1 MLPDIAVVQGARTPV
16 GRYKGALRSVPAHRL
31 GALVIQEAVVRA
43 NVELYAVDEV
53 VLGCVGQ
60 VGPDVFNARRAALS
74 AGLPVHVRAYN
85 VNRLCGSG
93 LQAIWSA
100 AQTLALGEA
109 EIMVAGGNESMTRQP
124 LLDYSERAADELFGQ
139 PRIDGT
145 LSLVTD
151 PFGHGPMGVTGECV
165 AERFGVSRD
174 RQDRWAAESQRR
186 AAVAAAQGRFADQ
199 IVPVLTPDGAVEQDE
214 HPRPGTTVH
223 KLASLAPAFAEDGT
237 VTAGNSAGLND
248 GAAAVVLMRGCDL
261 GSGTAPLCRLRDTV
275 VTALEPEIMGFA
287 PAGAIRKLLQ
297 RTGLTLDDIAVIELN
312 EAFAAQVLAVMDDLK
327 LDPDRVN
334 PNGGAIALG
343 HPIGATGTILLLKAA
358 HELRRTGG
366 RYAIIALC
374 IGGGQG
380 IAALIENPLVE
391 NPLGENL
398 EGGR

>member
-1 MLPDIAVVQGARTPV
+1 MLSDIAVVQGARTPV
-16 GRYKGALRSVPAHRL
+16 GRYRGALRSVPAHRL
-31 GALVIQEAVVRA
+31 GAVVIQEAIVRA
-43 NVELYAVDEV
+43 GVELYAVDEV

-60 VGPDVFNARRAALS
+60 VGPDAFNARRAALA

-93 LQAIWSA
+93 IQAVWSA

-124 LLDYSERAADELFGQ
+124 LLDYSERAPDELFGQ
-139 PRIDGT
+139 HRIDGT
-145 LSLVTD
+145 VSLVTD
-151 PFGHGPMGVTGECV
+151 PFAHAPMGMTGERV
-165 AERFGVSRD
+165 AGLFSISRE
-174 RQDRWAAESQRR
+174 RQDRWAVESQRR
-186 AAVAAAQGRFADQ
+186 AAVALADGRFAGQ
-199 IVPVLTPDGAVEQDE
+199 IVPVITPDCAVEQDE
-214 HPRPGTTVH
+214 HPRPGTTLQ
-223 KLASLAPAFAEDGT
+223 KLEALAPAFTDDGT

-248 GAAAVVLMRGCDL
+248 GAAAVVLMRGADL
-261 GSGTAPLCRLRDTV
+261 PHGTAPLCWLRDTV

-287 PAGAIRKLLQ
+287 PAEAIRKLLQ
-297 RTGLTLDDIAVIELN
+297 RTGLLLDDVQVIELN

-327 LDPDRVN
+327 LEPDRVN

-366 RYAIIALC
+366 RFAVIAMC

-380 IAALIENPLVE
+380 IAALIENP
-391 NPLGENL
+391 GSA
-398 EGGR
+398 

>member
-16 GRYKGALRSVPAHRL
+16 GRYKGALRSIPAHRL

-43 NVELYAVDEV
+43 GVDPHFVDEV
-53 VLGCVGQ
+53 VMGCVGQ
-60 VGPDVFNARRAALS
+60 VGPDAFNARRAALS

-93 LQAIWSA
+93 LQAVWSA

-124 LLDYSERAADELFGQ
+124 LLDYSERAAGELPGQ
-139 PRIDGT
+139 YRIDGT
-145 LSLVTD
+145 VSLVTD
-151 PFGHGPMGVTGECV
+151 PFAHAPMGMTGECV
-165 AERFGVSRD
+165 AGRFAISRD

-186 AAVAAAQGRFADQ
+186 AAVALEQERFADQ
-199 IVPVLTPDGAVEQDE
+199 IVPVITADGAVEEDE
-214 HPRPGTTVH
+214 HPRPGTTVR
-223 KLASLAPAFAEDGT
+223 KLASLAPAFAEGGT

-248 GAAAVVLMRGCDL
+248 GAAAVVLMRGDGL
-261 GSGTAPLCRLRDTV
+261 PPGAAPLCWLRDTV

-297 RTGLTLDDIAVIELN
+297 RAALTLDDIQVIELN
-312 EAFAAQVLAVMDDLK
+312 EAFAAQVLAVVDDLE
-327 LDPDRVN
+327 LDPERVN

-343 HPIGATGTILLLKAA
+343 HPIGATGAVLLLKAA

-366 RYAIIALC
+366 RFAVIALC

-380 IAALIENPLVE
+380 ITALIEAPVSHNVA
-391 NPLGENL
+391 GV
-398 EGGR
+398 

>member
-16 GRYKGALRSVPAHRL
+16 GRFRGALGSVPAYRL

-43 NVELYAVDEV
+43 GLERDAVDEV

-60 VGPDVFNARRAALS
+60 VGPEAFNARRAALA

-93 LQAIWSA
+93 LQAVWSA

-109 EIMVAGGNESMTRQP
+109 DVMVAGGNESMTRQP
-124 LLDYSERAADELFGQ
+124 LLDYSERAADELPGQ
-139 PRIDGT
+139 PRTDGT
-145 LSLVTD
+145 VSLVTD
-151 PFGHGPMGVTGECV
+151 PFAQGPMGLTGERV
-165 AERFGVSRD
+165 AERFGISRD

-186 AAVAAAQGRFADQ
+186 TAVALTEGRFADQ
-199 IVPVLTPDGAVEQDE
+199 IIPVITRAGKCGQDE
-214 HPRPGTTVH
+214 HPRPGTTVE
-223 KLASLAPAFAEDGT
+223 KLATLAPAFTEGGT

-248 GAAAVVLMRGCDL
+248 GAAAVVLTRGA
-261 GSGTAPLCRLRDTV
+261 GPGAEAPSLCLLRDVV

-287 PAGAIRKLLQ
+287 PVGAIGKLLQ
-297 RTGLTLDDIAVIELN
+297 RAGLTPDDIAVIELN
-312 EAFAAQVLAVMDDLK
+312 EAFAAQVLAVMDDLG
-327 LDPDRVN
+327 LDPGRVN

-366 RYAIIALC
+366 RFAVIALC

-380 IAALIENPLVE
+380 IAALIENP
-391 NPLGENL
+391 
-398 EGGR
+398 GGV

>member
-1 MLPDIAVVQGARTPV
+1 MLSDIAVVQGARTPV
-16 GRYKGALRSVPAHRL
+16 GRYRGALRSIPAHRL
-31 GALVIQEAVVRA
+31 GALVIQEAIVRA
-43 NVELYAVDEV
+43 GVELYAVDEV

-60 VGPDVFNARRAALS
+60 VGPDAFNARRAALA

-93 LQAIWSA
+93 VQAVWSA

-124 LLDYSERAADELFGQ
+124 LLDYSERAPDELFGQ
-139 PRIDGT
+139 HRIDGT
-145 LSLVTD
+145 VSLVTD
-151 PFGHGPMGVTGECV
+151 PFAHAPMGMTGECV
-165 AERFGVSRD
+165 ARRFSISRE

-186 AAVAAAQGRFADQ
+186 AAVALAEGRFADQ
-199 IVPVLTPDGAVEQDE
+199 IVPVITPDGAVGQDE
-214 HPRPGTTVH
+214 HPRPGTTLR
-223 KLASLAPAFAEDGT
+223 KLEALAPAFTEDGT
-237 VTAGNSAGLND
+237 ITAGNSAGLND
-248 GAAAVVLMRGCDL
+248 GAAAVVLMRGADL
-261 GSGTAPLCRLRDTV
+261 VHGTSPLCWLRDTV

-287 PAGAIRKLLQ
+287 PAEAIRKLLR
-297 RTGLTLDDIAVIELN
+297 RTGLFLDDVQVIELN

-327 LDPDRVN
+327 LEPDRVN

-366 RYAIIALC
+366 RFAVIAMC

-380 IAALIENPLVE
+380 IAALIENP
-391 NPLGENL
+391 GSA
-398 EGGR
+398 

>member
-1 MLPDIAVVQGARTPV
+1 MLSDIAVVQGARTPV
-16 GRYKGALRSVPAHRL
+16 GRYRGALRSVPAHRL
-31 GALVIQEAVVRA
+31 GALVIQEAMVRA
-43 NVELYAVDEV
+43 GVELYAVDEV

-60 VGPDVFNARRAALS
+60 VGPDAFNARRAALA

-93 LQAIWSA
+93 VQAVWSA

-124 LLDYSERAADELFGQ
+124 LLDYSERAPDELFGQ
-139 PRIDGT
+139 HRIDGT
-145 LSLVTD
+145 VSLVTD
-151 PFGHGPMGVTGECV
+151 PFAHAPMGMTGECV
-165 AERFGVSRD
+165 ARRFSISRE

-186 AAVAAAQGRFADQ
+186 AAVALAEGRFADQ
-199 IVPVLTPDGAVEQDE
+199 IVPVITVDGAVGQDE
-214 HPRPGTTVH
+214 HPRPGTTLR
-223 KLASLAPAFAEDGT
+223 KLEALAPAFTEDGT
-237 VTAGNSAGLND
+237 ITAGNSAGLND
-248 GAAAVVLMRGCDL
+248 GAAAVVLMRGADL
-261 GSGTAPLCRLRDTV
+261 THGTSPLCWLRDTV

-287 PAGAIRKLLQ
+287 PAEAIRKLLR
-297 RTGLTLDDIAVIELN
+297 RTGLFLDDIQVIELN

-327 LDPDRVN
+327 LEPDRVN

-366 RYAIIALC
+366 RFAVIAMC

-380 IAALIENPLVE
+380 IAALIENP
-391 NPLGENL
+391 GSA
-398 EGGR
+398 

>member
-1 MLPDIAVVQGARTPV
+1 MLSDIAVVQGARTPV
-16 GRYKGALRSVPAHRL
+16 GRYRGVLRSVPAHRL
-31 GALVIQEAVVRA
+31 GALVIQEAMVRA
-43 NVELYAVDEV
+43 GVELYAVDEV

-60 VGPDVFNARRAALS
+60 VGPDAFNARRAALA

-93 LQAIWSA
+93 VQAVWSA

-124 LLDYSERAADELFGQ
+124 LLDYSERAPDELFRQ
-139 PRIDGT
+139 YRIDGT
-145 LSLVTD
+145 VSLVTD
-151 PFGHGPMGVTGECV
+151 PFAHAPMGMTGECV
-165 AERFGVSRD
+165 ARRFSISRE

-186 AAVAAAQGRFADQ
+186 AAVAIAEGRFADQ
-199 IVPVLTPDGAVEQDE
+199 IVPVITPDGAVGQDE
-214 HPRPGTTVH
+214 HPRPGTTLR
-223 KLASLAPAFAEDGT
+223 KLEALAPAFTEDGT
-237 VTAGNSAGLND
+237 ITAGNSAGLND
-248 GAAAVVLMRGCDL
+248 GAAAVVLMRGADL
-261 GSGTAPLCRLRDTV
+261 AHGTSPLCWLRDTV

-287 PAGAIRKLLQ
+287 PAEAIRKLLR
-297 RTGLTLDDIAVIELN
+297 RTGLFLDDVQVIELN

-327 LDPDRVN
+327 LEPDRVN

-366 RYAIIALC
+366 RFAVIAMC

-380 IAALIENPLVE
+380 IAALIENP
-391 NPLGENL
+391 GSA
-398 EGGR
+398 

>member
-16 GRYKGALRSVPAHRL
+16 GRYKGALRSVPAHQL
-31 GALVIQEAVVRA
+31 GALVIQEALLRA
-43 NVELYAVDEV
+43 RVDLHSVDEV
-53 VLGCVGQ
+53 VMGCVGQ
-60 VGPDVFNARRAALS
+60 VGPDAFNARRAALS

-93 LQAIWSA
+93 LQAVWSA

-109 EIMVAGGNESMTRQP
+109 ETMVAGGNESMTRQP
-124 LLDYSERAADELFGQ
+124 LLDYSERAPDELLGE

-151 PFGHGPMGVTGECV
+151 PFGHGPMGLTGECV
-165 AERFGVSRD
+165 AGRFAISRH

-186 AAVAAAQGRFADQ
+186 AAVALAEGRFADQ
-199 IVPVLTPDGAVEQDE
+199 IVPIITPDGAVERDE
-214 HPRPGTTVH
+214 HPRPGTTALT
-223 KLASLAPAFAEDGT
+223 LAALAPAFAEDGT

-248 GAAAVVLMRGCDL
+248 GAAAVVLMRGADL
-261 GSGTAPLCRLRDTV
+261 DPGRVPLCWLRDTV

-287 PAGAIRKLLQ
+287 PAGAIGKLLQ
-297 RTGLTLDDIAVIELN
+297 RAGLTLDDISVIELN
-312 EAFAAQVLAVMDDLK
+312 EAFAAQVLAVVDDLK

-366 RYAIIALC
+366 QFGVIALC

-380 IAALIENPLVE
+380 IAALIENSA
-391 NPLGENL
+391 GA
-398 EGGR
+398 

>member
-16 GRYKGALRSVPAHRL
+16 GRYKGALRSVPAHQL
-31 GALVIQEAVVRA
+31 GALVIQEALLRA
-43 NVELYAVDEV
+43 RVELHAVDEV
-53 VLGCVGQ
+53 VMGCVGQ
-60 VGPDVFNARRAALS
+60 VGPDAFNARRAALA
-74 AGLPVHVRAYN
+74 AGLPVQVRAYN

-93 LQAIWSA
+93 LQAVWSA

-109 EIMVAGGNESMTRQP
+109 ETMVAGGNESMTRQP
-124 LLDYSERAADELFGQ
+124 MLDYSERAADELLGQ

-151 PFGHGPMGVTGECV
+151 PFGHGPMGLTGECV
-165 AERFGVSRD
+165 AGRFAISRH

-186 AAVAAAQGRFADQ
+186 AAVALAEGRFAGQ
-199 IVPVLTPDGAVEQDE
+199 IVPIITPDGAVERDE
-214 HPRPGTTVH
+214 HPRPGTTAVT
-223 KLASLAPAFAEDGT
+223 LAALAPAFAENGT

-248 GAAAVVLMRGCDL
+248 GAAAVVMMRGADL
-261 GSGTAPLCRLRDTV
+261 APGTVPLCWLRDTV

-287 PAGAIRKLLQ
+287 PAGAIGKLLQ
-297 RTGLTLDDIAVIELN
+297 RAGLTLDDISVIELN
-312 EAFAAQVLAVMDDLK
+312 EAFAAQVLAVVDDLK

-366 RYAIIALC
+366 QFGVIALC

-380 IAALIENPLVE
+380 IAALIENPA
-391 NPLGENL
+391 GA
-398 EGGR
+398 